1 VCAFLS
7 DQANNGGSGI
17 ASVPVTAKPLVLV
30 TGLALAIRL
39 YLSLTNF
46 CISGDGVAY
55 LTMARQFASGDAVG
69 ALGAVFSPL
78 YPLLIVAMHVVV
90 PDWELA
96 GNLVSALLGTAAVV
110 SIYAMTREA
119 FGRND
124 LALGAAGLAAVH
136 PGMAAFS
143 ASVRTEAGY
152 IFLITSGVALML
164 HGLRLRRLV
173 FVGAAGVLYGL
184 AYLYRSEAI
193 GLPVVAIAAIIAHGF
208 VLYRNEFKR
217 ALAAA
222 GILTIGFLP
231 VASPYLL
238 YLRASTGQWTVGRE
252 FTAAMMYGMGDAADN
267 SQEWRRRGYSTHI
280 SALTPVFAEPKLY
293 LEKVGNS
300 LVTSSYNF
308 VQALDPLLTILL
320 VAGLWRRGR
329 ALLKNFAELFF
340 AGLVLFYFC
349 GFALSYTGTRFMIHL
364 VPFTLGWVA
373 LGAESAS
380 ALAVRWVGA
389 AGWRLPD
396 AAIPLTVA
404 LSLLPR
410 TLWPIGYD
418 MRGIRYAGE
427 AISRREAKPRDVI
440 AVDGRVAWY
449 ARARFIAL
457 PESRPMNLCGWIESQ
472 ASAGYLMLNDRDE
485 RRYRVSPAT
494 ACLQLIGRYPRGS
507 SGRYDLFALVRAEKA
522 KP

>member
-1 VCAFLS
+1 MCAILS
-7 DQANNGGSGI
+7 DQAQKAGPGVSWPAIEN
-17 ASVPVTAKPLVLV
+17 PLLLV
-30 TGLALAIRL
+30 AGLALAIRL

-46 CISGDGVAY
+46 CISGDGVGY
-55 LTMARQFASGDAVG
+55 LTMARQLASGDVVG

-119 FGRND
+119 FARSD
-124 LALGAAGLAAVH
+124 LALGAAGLAAIH

-164 HGLRLRRLV
+164 RGLRSRRLA

-184 AYLYRSEAI
+184 AYLYRTEAI
-193 GLPVVAIAAIIAHGF
+193 GMPVVAIAAIIARGF
-208 VLYRNEFKR
+208 AWCRNEFKEV
-217 ALAAA
+217 LAAA
-222 GILTIGFLP
+222 AILTIGFLL
-231 VASPYLL
+231 VASPYFL

-252 FTAAMMYGMGDAADN
+252 FTAAMMYGMGDVAEN
-267 SQEWRRRGYSTHI
+267 SQEWRRRGYSSQI
-280 SALTPVFAEPKLY
+280 SPLTPLFAEPKLY
-293 LEKVGNS
+293 MEKVGNS

-320 VAGLWRRGR
+320 VAGLWQRGR
-329 ALLKNFAELFF
+329 ALLDSFAELFL
-340 AGLVLFYFC
+340 AGVVLFYFC

-373 LGAESAS
+373 LGVESVA
-380 ALAVRWVGA
+380 AIAVRWAGA
-389 AGWRLPD
+389 AGWRLPN
-396 AAIPLTVA
+396 AAIPFTVA
-404 LSLLPR
+404 LTLLPR

-427 AISRREAKPRDVI
+427 AIAGRETKPRDVI

-449 ARARFIAL
+449 AHARFIAL
-457 PESRPMNLCGWIESQ
+457 PESCPTDLCGWIGTH
-472 ASAGYLMLNDRDE
+472 ASAGYLVLNDRDE
-485 RRYRVSPAT
+485 RRYRVSPAMK
-494 ACLQLIGRYPRGS
+494 CLRLIERYPRGS
-507 SGRYDLFALVRAEKA
+507 SGHYDLFDFVRAEKA